1 MEYPSIFS
9 PLTVKSMTVKNRI
22 AMLPMGSNMGGEFG
36 NITDDHIRYYEQRAK
51 GGTGL
56 IIVENAC
63 VYKQGL
69 NGTTQIRI
77 DKDRYIPG
85 FSRLVERIHSYGA
98 CASLQINHA
107 AASPKHLTACM
118 ISSLVIGRG
127 MGPPA
132 LLGSQ
137 EALRLSMPVR
147 SGMAPAPAWFI

>member
-77 DKDRYIPG
+77 D
-85 FSRLVERIHSYGA
+85 
-98 CASLQINHA
+98 NHA
-107 AASPKHLTACM
+107 RRQMLRRRGGTR
-118 ISSLVIGRG
+118 GRG
-127 MGPPA
+127 
-132 LLGSQ
+132 
-137 EALRLSMPVR
+137 RL
-147 SGMAPAPAWFI
+147 

>member
-85 FSRLVERIHSYGA
+85 L
-98 CASLQINHA
+98 
-107 AASPKHLTACM
+107 
-118 ISSLVIGRG
+118 
-127 MGPPA
+127 
-132 LLGSQ
+132 
-137 EALRLSMPVR
+137 
-147 SGMAPAPAWFI
+147 

>member
-85 FSRLVERIHSYGA
+85 FSRLVERIHERLPADRGHIADDRRAGEILLMCLKRVDDRGA
-98 CASLQINHA
+98 GDDDDVLLLLI
-107 AASPKHLTACM
+107 
-118 ISSLVIGRG
+118 RG
-127 MGPPA
+127 G
-132 LLGSQ
+132 
-137 EALRLSMPVR
+137 
-147 SGMAPAPAWFI
+147 